1 MRAQVRGRGGKQ
13 DHSEPR
19 THGFPFL
26 HYNGPYELYDG
37 LDLLVTQFS
46 PTILEAAAA

>member
-1 MRAQVRGRGGKQ
+1 M
-13 DHSEPR
+13 P
-19 THGFPFL
+19 GFPFL

-37 LDLLVTQFS
+37 LDLLVTKRR